1 MDTVLQAL
9 IMGIVQGLTE
19 FLPISS
25 SGHLIVVPFLLG
37 IDDVFLN
44 SLAFSVMLHVGTVFA
59 LLGYFWRDWVRL
71 VPAGFAAVRDRSFRG
86 NPDRRLAWLLAV
98 STIPGGIAALLFEDA
113 IGTTFRH
120 VGLVAATLLV
130 GAAIL
135 WLADRWNGKQRTIA
149 GLTFPVAIMIGSAQA
164 LALVPGISR
173 SGISISAGRFAG
185 LDRESAARFSFL
197 MATPITAAAGLY
209 EAWKLVT
216 GESGVELSVAP
227 LAVGMLAALVSG
239 VIAIHGL
246 LRFLRTR
253 SLDVF
258 VWYRI
263 GLAAVVL
270 IVWLS

>member
-1 MDTVLQAL
+1 
-9 IMGIVQGLTE
+9 
-19 FLPISS
+19 
-25 SGHLIVVPFLLG
+25 
-37 IDDVFLN
+37 
-44 SLAFSVMLHVGTVFA
+44 
-59 LLGYFWRDWVRL
+59 
-71 VPAGFAAVRDRSFRG
+71 
-86 NPDRRLAWLLAV
+86 
-98 STIPGGIAALLFEDA
+98 
-113 IGTTFRH
+113 
-120 VGLVAATLLV
+120 
-130 GAAIL
+130 
-135 WLADRWNGKQRTIA
+135 
-149 GLTFPVAIMIGSAQA
+149 
-164 LALVPGISR
+164 
-173 SGISISAGRFAG
+173 
-185 LDRESAARFSFL
+185 

-209 EAWKLVT
+209 EASKFVT